1 MSVHAKLL
9 SRFREALE
17 EGGLSRAMRF
27 LNQSVAYRFSA
38 VYVFSGGTLRNICLI
53 DKLESEVSKSDDIP
67 IEESYCVFIRRSA
80 KPFSV
85 NDSLN
90 DPRVDGHSKQQIIH
104 SYYGLPLMGA
114 AGQLV
119 GTVCHFDYDT
129 RPLVEETVDFLDAV
143 APLIVDALNTA
154 P

>member
-9 SRFREALE
+9 SGFREALE

-90 DPRVDGHSKQQIIH
+90 DPRVDGHSKQQMIHCTCMIRSIKSRRCLKLRCTSKII
-104 SYYGLPLMGA
+104 
-114 AGQLV
+114 
-119 GTVCHFDYDT
+119 
-129 RPLVEETVDFLDAV
+129 
-143 APLIVDALNTA
+143 IVRL
-154 P
+154 

>member
-1 MSVHAKLL
+1 MSVNAKLL
-9 SRFREALE
+9 SGFREALE
-17 EGGLSRAMRF
+17 EGGLSGAMRF

-38 VYVFSGGTLRNICLI
+38 VYVFSGGTLRNICLV
-53 DKLESEVSKSDDIP
+53 DKLESEVSKTDDIP
-67 IEESYCVFIRRSA
+67 IEKSYCVFIRRTA

-114 AGQLV
+114 TGQLV

-129 RPLVEETVDFLDAV
+129 TPLMEETVDFLDAV
-143 APLIVDALNTA
+143 APLIADALNTA
-154 P
+154 A

>member
-1 MSVHAKLL
+1 MSVNAKLL
-9 SRFREALE
+9 SGFREALE

-38 VYVFSGGTLRNICLI
+38 VYVFSGGTLRNICII
-53 DKLESEVSKSDDIP
+53 DKLESEVSKTDDIP
-67 IEESYCVFIRRSA
+67 IEESYCVFIKRTA

-90 DPRVDGHSKQQIIH
+90 DPRVDGHSKQQTIH

-114 AGQLV
+114 TGQLV
-119 GTVCHFDYDT
+119 GTLCHFDYDPM
-129 RPLVEETVDFLDAV
+129 PLVEETVDFLDAV
-143 APLIVDALNTA
+143 APLIVGALNAA